1 MFENLNPE
9 ILDTIYTKG
18 IEIGFALLKVIV
30 IFIVG
35 KIVISYVMKAAHK
48 GFVKWEIEPSLE
60 HFLSNLIRFVLYIA
74 LVLIIAQNL
83 DFQIAALL
91 GVLGAAGLAIGLA
104 LQGSLSNFA
113 GGILILIFKP
123 FKVDSVIDAQG
134 HLGVVE
140 KIDILHTR
148 VRTFDNKVVVMPNGS
163 LANSN
168 ITNLNEKETRRIDM
182 AIGVAYG
189 SDIAKV
195 RQIILDTLSK
205 DERILGDPAPVVKFS
220 SFGDSSLDLSVRC
233 WAATDNQW
241 PVYWENMEALNEA
254 FNANEIEIP
263 FPQRDIHMRTK

>member
-9 ILDTIYTKG
+9 ILETIYTYA
-18 IEIGFALLKVIV
+18 IEIAFSILKVLI
-30 IFIVG
+30 IFIIG
-35 KIVISYVMKAAHK
+35 KIVINYAMKAVKK
-48 GFVKWEIEPSLE
+48 GFQKWGIERSLD
-60 HFLSNLIRFVLYIA
+60 HFLTKFIRFILYIA
-74 LVLIIAQNL
+74 LILIIAQNL
-83 DFQIAALL
+83 NFQLAALL
-91 GVLGAAGLAIGLA
+91 AVLGAAGLAIGLA

-123 FKVDSVIDAQG
+123 FKVDSIIDAQG

-163 LANSN
+163 LANAN
-168 ITNLNEKETRRIDM
+168 ISNLNEKETRRIDM

-189 SDIAKV
+189 SNIGII
-195 RQIILDTLSK
+195 RQIILDTLAK
-205 DERILGDPAPVVKFS
+205 DERILEDPAPVVRFS

-233 WAATDNQW
+233 WVATDNQW
-241 PVYWENMEALNEA
+241 PVYWENMEALNDA